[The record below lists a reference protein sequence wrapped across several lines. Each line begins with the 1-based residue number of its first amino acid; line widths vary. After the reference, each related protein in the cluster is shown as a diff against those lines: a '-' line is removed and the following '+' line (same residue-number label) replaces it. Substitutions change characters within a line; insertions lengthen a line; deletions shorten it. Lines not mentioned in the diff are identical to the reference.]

1 MHVGVNG
8 NPEIDFGRSVLFEM
22 VRMFLEHGH
31 ALPECEHRFSMGY
44 AWPAIASRYV
54 SALRT
59 VLSAPSGPAPA
70 QGSRSG

>member
-31 ALPECEHRFSMGY
+31 ALPDMR
-44 AWPAIASRYV
+44 
-54 SALRT
+54 
-59 VLSAPSGPAPA
+59 APVVFHGVRLAGDREPVRVGTADRPVRA
-70 QGSRSG
+70 